1 MYFVLPSFPPVL
13 RIREIFLQIR
23 IRMRVLGSVPH
34 KSEYSR
40 YQGGFSYYFCL
51 MIEGS
56 GAGSVLV
63 TNGSGRPENI
73 RIRIGMR
80 IRNNASHPP
89 PLYEI
94 TIVGHNPHKWRNFKK
109 GVMRHLQTIYRLFS
123 LIHKHKVLIK
133 SVNVMYIKAFEYR
146 RVQRIALDG
155 MEHVLGI
162 TEGTKASMYRNRYR
176 WLCSVYS
183 LCTIIT
189 SRIQLN
195 NRIWIIDMY

>member
-1 MYFVLPSFPPVL
+1 MQSAKLFSSLRNPNSDEETYTVVLFIYMYFVLPSFPPVL

-56 GAGSVLV
+56 GAWSVLV

-94 TIVGHNPHKWRNFKK
+94 TIVGHNPHKWRNFKI
-109 GVMRHLQTIYRLFS
+109 GVMRHLQTIPVILFNS
-123 LIHKHKVLIK
+123 
-133 SVNVMYIKAFEYR
+133 
-146 RVQRIALDG
+146 
-155 MEHVLGI
+155 
-162 TEGTKASMYRNRYR
+162 
-176 WLCSVYS
+176 
-183 LCTIIT
+183 
-189 SRIQLN
+189 
-195 NRIWIIDMY
+195 